1 MKAPRSRPRLLSRPG
16 AARLAP
22 LLAVPLLLG
31 GLGACSSDAEGG
43 DAAAGSS
50 TAAGQA
56 SSTAPSSAP
65 AVTGPIGPGCGLFP
79 AEGPASLAALA
90 TTPVGTAAGAVPE
103 LSTLTSAV
111 LTANLVDVVNTR
123 EDVTVLAPTNA
134 AFDALG
140 PEALPA
146 LLADV
151 PRLTALLTHHV
162 LPGRLAPDELAGEH
176 TTLAGDR
183 VTVAGPAD
191 APSVSAEQTVAG
203 AAPAT
208 VVCGNVPTAN
218 ATVYVVDQVLAP
230 VG

>member
-1 MKAPRSRPRLLSRPG
+1 MKAPRSRPLLPSRPG

-31 GLGACSSDAEGG
+31 GLAACSSDDESG
-43 DAAAGSS
+43 AAAASS
-50 TAAGQA
+50 ASAGAAG
-56 SSTAPSSAP
+56 STAPSSPP
-65 AVTGPIGPGCGLFP
+65 AVTGPIGPGCAVFP
-79 AEGPASLAALA
+79 DEGPASPAALA
-90 TTPVGTAAGAVPE
+90 TTPVGAAAGAVPE

-123 EDVTVLAPTNA
+123 EDVTLLAPTNA

-162 LPGRLAPDELAGEH
+162 LPGRLAPEELVGEH

-183 VTVAGPAD
+183 VTVTGPAE
-191 APSVSAEQTVAG
+191 APSVSADQTVAG

-218 ATVYVVDQVLAP
+218 ATVYLVDQVLAP